1 MQLQSRN
8 KKYKYIIIFYKFTKN
23 KNYIIA
29 KQKILLSKKY
39 MKIIFLNNLQYFKK
53 FVDRIQILTD

>member
-8 KKYKYIIIFYKFTKN
+8 KKYKYTIIFYKFAKN

-39 MKIIFLNNLQYFKK
+39 MKIINNIFK
-53 FVDRIQILTD
+53 